1 MDKLHLGALI
11 CSVGFSCL
19 IAFALFSMSTTTIN
33 TIHNK
38 CIERENRLQNQI
50 DSLETTLNTFYKNK
64 KDTILIQVN
73 SQPIK
78 IYNYECSTR
87 H

>member
-11 CSVGFSCL
+11 CTAGFSCL
-19 IAFALFSMSTTTIN
+19 IAFAMFSMSTTTMNI
-33 TIHNK
+33 IHEE
-38 CIERENRLQNQI
+38 CVQRENHLQNKI
-50 DSLETTLNTFYKNK
+50 DSLEMTLNAFYKNK

-78 IYNYECSTR
+78 IYSYDSSTR